1 MLILGIQKHHNSSAC
16 VFSDSKLIY
25 FNQEERLS
33 RVKKDFGIPVKCLE
47 QIKLITSKI
56 DKVIITGYDYSN
68 TENSLIMSYL
78 KKMGFDIVDP
88 EWYAFY
94 KDHHLCHAANAYYNS
109 NFSSALIVVWDGRGS
124 TYTLT
129 DGSQAFETT
138 TVYHL
143 TKNSILDLIYK
154 RLYTPYAISKNV
166 TVRTDVESGIMNQT
180 YKFITDIDKIEIRSD
195 HDIGHL
201 YEFVSNHLGFGPDEC
216 GKMMGLQSYGT
227 ENVSIPE
234 IITVDFQT
242 NMSLFTRDDP
252 DMIDVDRYP
261 QFSKEPKNQQHL
273 IDLSYAVQ
281 KSFENQAMNLI
292 SRMLS
297 LTGEKNLILTGGA
310 SLNVVAN
317 AHFRKTLDDE
327 IEIYVEPLCGDEG
340 NCIGAVQIWRHS
352 QNETIE
358 PAYTNVYIGPEYQL
372 DLNFA
377 KQEFNLENCCH
388 SDIVDLLIGANVVA
402 VYQGRAE
409 AGPRALGNRSLLF
422 DPRLFNGKDI
432 VNRIKKREE
441 FRPFACSVI
450 HKEAD
455 KWFDLD
461 GLDESPYMM
470 FALKAKKSAV
480 EKIPAVVHVDGTCR
494 IQTVKQQQNPELYR
508 LLEEFYSKTGIPLL
522 LNTSFNLAGE
532 PLVETAEDAV
542 NVLRNSELKY
552 VYFPELGKIVYKK

>member
-16 VFSDSKLIY
+16 VFHDSKLIY

-47 QIKLITSKI
+47 QIKLITNKI

-68 TENSLIMSYL
+68 AENSLIMSYL
-78 KKMGFDIVDP
+78 KKIGFNITDL

-109 NFSSALIVVWDGRGS
+109 NFSDALIVVWDGRGS

-138 TVYHL
+138 TVYHS
-143 TKNSILDLIYK
+143 TKNSKLNLVYK
-154 RLYTPYAISKNV
+154 RLYTPYGVSENAM
-166 TVRTDVESGIMNQT
+166 VRPEIEVGVINQS
-180 YKFITDIDKIEIRSD
+180 YKFKNDTDKIEIRSD
-195 HDIGHL
+195 HDIGHV
-201 YEFVSNHLGFGPDEC
+201 YEFVSNHMGFGPDEC
-216 GKMMGLQSYGT
+216 GKMMGLQSYGAD
-227 ENVSIPE
+227 NPLIPE
-234 IITVDFQT
+234 ILTVDFQT
-242 NMSLFTRDDP
+242 NMSLFDNDDP
-252 DMIDVDRYP
+252 DIIDVDRYP

-281 KSFENQAMNLI
+281 KSFEKQAMNLI
-292 SRMLS
+292 SKMLS

-317 AHFRKTLDDE
+317 AHVRETLADE
-327 IEIYVEPLCGDEG
+327 IKIYAEPLCGDEG
-340 NCIGAVQIWRHS
+340 NCIGAVQIWRYS
-352 QNETIE
+352 KNQIIE
-358 PAYTNVYIGPEYQL
+358 PAYTDVYIGPEYQL

-377 KQEFNLENCCH
+377 KQEFNLANCDY
-388 SDIVDLLIGANVVA
+388 SDVVELLIEANIVA
-402 VYQGRAE
+402 IYQGRAE

-422 DPRLFNGKDI
+422 DPRLSNGKDI

-450 HKEAD
+450 YEEAD
-455 KWFDLD
+455 KWFNLG

-470 FALKAKKSAV
+470 FALKAKKSVV
-480 EKIPAVVHVDGTCR
+480 EKIPAVVHIDGTCR

-508 LLEEFYSKTGIPLL
+508 LIKGFYSRTEVPLL

-532 PLVETAEDAV
+532 PLVETPQDAF

-552 VYFPELGKIVYKK
+552 VYFPEMGKIVYKK